1 MTKRMLLPFI
11 VIFLLTQVFSTTANA
26 YSYGDPNKEEL
37 AEAYK
42 KMLMEFDKNPPDFN
56 TARKHYETV
65 KEEVDMHM
73 GPDPSK
79 IILRN
84 LEDKDKE
91 QTIEN
96 MDELLVLNI
105 ARRLEN
111 VESNFSEFDTSKRLL
126 AKGFATYE
134 ALSPKIEAKN
144 SELDKDIKAEFD
156 KALESLGNPGLFGVG
171 QKEADQEAFIASKE
185 KILSTL
191 QTEFNIKS
199 LEVGHFSESETEK
212 EQVNNNEWTDLSN
225 IRNWLPII
233 IIVAVIGFVVFVAK
247 RNRKRKK

>member
-1 MTKRMLLPFI
+1 MVFYFT
-11 VIFLLTQVFSTTANA
+11 VIFLFTHVFSITAYA
-26 YSYGDPNKEEL
+26 YTYGDPNKEEL

-42 KMLMEFDKNPPDFN
+42 EMLIELDKNPPDFS

-73 GPDPSK
+73 GPEPSN
-79 IILRN
+79 IILQN
-84 LEDKDKE
+84 LEDQDKE

-111 VESNFSEFDTSKRLL
+111 VENNFTEFDTSKRLL

-144 SELDKDIKAEFD
+144 PDLDKEMKAEFD
-156 KALESLGNPGLFGVG
+156 EALESLGNPGLFGVG
-171 QKEADQEAFIASKE
+171 QTEADIEAFKASKE
-185 KILSTL
+185 MILSRL

-199 LEVGHFSESETEK
+199 LEVGHFSESAAETETK
-212 EQVNNNEWTDLSN
+212 NQDWTDLSN
-225 IRNWLPII
+225 IRNWIPII
-233 IIVAVIGFVVFVAK
+233 IIVAVIVAVVVVAV
-247 RNRKRKK
+247 RKRKSKK

>member
-1 MTKRMLLPFI
+1 MKKQLLLSFT
-11 VIFLLTQVFSTTANA
+11 VIFLFIHLFSITANA

-42 KMLMEFDKNPPDFN
+42 EMMVELDKNPPDFN
-56 TARKHYETV
+56 TARNLYDTV

-73 GPDPSK
+73 GPDPSSV
-79 IILRN
+79 ILQN
-84 LEDKDKE
+84 LEDQDKE

-111 VESNFSEFDTSKRLL
+111 VEKNFSEFDTSKRLL

-134 ALSPKIEAKN
+134 AISPKIEAKN
-144 SELDKDIKAEFD
+144 PDLDNKINAEFD

-171 QKEADQEAFIASKE
+171 QKEADLEMFKASKE
-185 KILSTL
+185 TILSSL

-199 LEVGHFSESETEK
+199 LEVGHFSESATTTERDNK
-212 EQVNNNEWTDLSN
+212 DWTDLSN
-225 IRNWLPII
+225 IRNWAPII
-233 IIVAVIGFVVFVAK
+233 IIAAIIIAVIIAA
-247 RNRKRKK
+247 RRKRKSKR

>member
-1 MTKRMLLPFI
+1 MTKRILLPFI
-11 VIFLLTQVFSTTANA
+11 VILLLTQVFTTTANA
-26 YSYGDPNKEEL
+26 YSYGDPNKEDL

-42 KMLMEFDKNPPDFN
+42 KMLLELDKNPPDFN
-56 TARKHYETV
+56 IARKHYETV

-79 IILRN
+79 IILQN

-96 MDELLVLNI
+96 LDELLVLNI

-111 VESNFSEFDTSKRLL
+111 VESKFSEFDTSKRLL

-144 SELDKDIKAEFD
+144 SELDKEIKAEFD

-199 LEVGHFSESETEK
+199 LEVGHFSESATQT
-212 EQVNNNEWTDLSN
+212 EQVKNNDWTDLSN
-225 IRNWLPII
+225 IRNWIPFI
-233 IIVAVIGFVVFVAK
+233 IIVAVIALVVFVARRRRK
-247 RNRKRKK
+247 RNK

>member
-37 AEAYK
+37 AEVYK
-42 KMLMEFDKNPPDFN
+42 KMLLELDKNPPDFN

-79 IILRN
+79 IIMQN
-84 LEDKDKE
+84 FEDKDKE

-144 SELDKDIKAEFD
+144 SDLDKDIKAEFD

-171 QKEADQEAFIASKE
+171 QKEADQESFIASKE

-199 LEVGHFSESETEK
+199 LEVGHFSESATETE
-212 EQVNNNEWTDLSN
+212 QVKNNDWTDLSN
-225 IRNWLPII
+225 IRNWIPII
-233 IIVAVIGFVVFVAK
+233 IIVAVIAFVIFVAK
-247 RNRKRKK
+247 RKKKK

>member
-1 MTKRMLLPFI
+1 MKKRMLLSLT
-11 VIFLLTQVFSTTANA
+11 VIFLFTQVVSITANA

-42 KMLMEFDKNPPDFN
+42 EMLIELDKNPPDFS
-56 TARKHYETV
+56 TALKHYETV

-79 IILRN
+79 IILQN
-84 LEDKDKE
+84 IKDKDKE

-111 VESNFSEFDTSKRLL
+111 VEGNFSEFDTSKRLL
-126 AKGFATYE
+126 AKGYATYE

-144 SELDKDIKAEFD
+144 PDLDKEIKAEFD
-156 KALESLGNPGLFGVG
+156 TALESLGNPGLFGVG
-171 QKEADQEAFIASKE
+171 QKEADLEAFKESKDM
-185 KILSTL
+185 ILSSL

-199 LEVGHFSESETEK
+199 LEVGHFSESATETEK
-212 EQVNNNEWTDLSN
+212 VTKDWTDLSN
-225 IRNWLPII
+225 IRNWIPLII
-233 IIVAVIGFVVFVAK
+233 ILAVIIAVVIVARRRRAS
-247 RNRKRKK
+247 KK

>member
-1 MTKRMLLPFI
+1 MTKRMILPFI
-11 VIFLLTQVFSTTANA
+11 VIFLFFQVFSTTANA

-79 IILRN
+79 IIMQN

-212 EQVNNNEWTDLSN
+212 EQVNNNDWTDLSN

-233 IIVAVIGFVVFVAK
+233 IIVAVIGFVVFVAR
-247 RNRKRKK
+247 RNRKRNK

>member
-37 AEAYK
+37 AEVYK
-42 KMLMEFDKNPPDFN
+42 KMLLELDKNPPDFN

-79 IILRN
+79 IIMQN
-84 LEDKDKE
+84 FEDKDKE

-144 SELDKDIKAEFD
+144 SDLDRDIKAEFD

-171 QKEADQEAFIASKE
+171 QKEADQEAFITSKE

-199 LEVGHFSESETEK
+199 LEVGHFSESATETE
-212 EQVNNNEWTDLSN
+212 QVKNNDWIDLSN
-225 IRNWLPII
+225 IRNWIPII
-233 IIVAVIGFVVFVAK
+233 IIVAVIAFVIFVAK
-247 RNRKRKK
+247 RKRKRNK

>member
-1 MTKRMLLPFI
+1 MKKRMLLFFT
-11 VIFLLTQVFSTTANA
+11 VLLLFTHVFSITANA
-26 YSYGDPNKEEL
+26 YTYGDPNKEEL

-42 KMLMEFDKNPPDFN
+42 EMLIELDKTPPDFS

-73 GPDPSK
+73 GPDPSN
-79 IILRN
+79 IILQN
-84 LEDKDKE
+84 IEDKEKE
-91 QTIEN
+91 QTIES

-111 VESNFSEFDTSKRLL
+111 VETNFAEFDTSKRLL
-126 AKGFATYE
+126 AKGYATYE

-144 SELDKDIKAEFD
+144 LDLDKEIKAEFD

-171 QKEADQEAFIASKE
+171 QKEADLEAFKASKE
-185 KILSTL
+185 TILSRL

-199 LEVGHFSESETEK
+199 LEVGHFSESATETEK
-212 EQVNNNEWTDLSN
+212 RNKDWTDVSN
-225 IRNWLPII
+225 IRNWIPLI
-233 IIVAVIGFVVFVAK
+233 IIVVVIIAVVLVA
-247 RNRKRKK
+247 RRRRKSRK

>member
-79 IILRN
+79 IIMQN

-144 SELDKDIKAEFD
+144 SDLDKDIKAEFD

-171 QKEADQEAFIASKE
+171 QKEADQESFIASKE

-199 LEVGHFSESETEK
+199 LEVGHFSESATETE
-212 EQVNNNEWTDLSN
+212 QVKNNDWTDLSN
-225 IRNWLPII
+225 IRNWIPII
-233 IIVAVIGFVVFVAK
+233 IIVAVIAFVIFVAK
-247 RNRKRKK
+247 RKRKRNK

>member
-1 MTKRMLLPFI
+1 MKKQMLAAFTFI
-11 VIFLLTQVFSTTANA
+11 LLFTHVFSITANA
-26 YSYGDPNKEEL
+26 YTYGDPNKEEL

-42 KMLMEFDKNPPDFN
+42 EMIIELDKNPPDFS

-79 IILRN
+79 IILQN
-84 LEDKDKE
+84 IEDKDKE
-91 QTIEN
+91 QTIKN

-111 VESNFSEFDTSKRLL
+111 VEKNFSEFDTSKRLL

-144 SELDKDIKAEFD
+144 PDLDKKIKAEFD

-171 QKEADQEAFIASKE
+171 QKEAEVETFKANKE
-185 KILSTL
+185 TILSKL

-199 LEVGHFSESETEK
+199 LEVGHFSESATETEK
-212 EQVNNNEWTDLSN
+212 GNTDWTDLSN
-225 IRNWLPII
+225 LRNWIPLI
-233 IIVAVIGFVVFVAK
+233 IIVIVIIAVVLIA
-247 RNRKRKK
+247 RRKKASKK

>member
-1 MTKRMLLPFI
+1 MKKQMLVAFT
-11 VIFLLTQVFSTTANA
+11 VILLFTHVFSISANA
-26 YSYGDPNKEEL
+26 YTYGDPNKEEL

-42 KMLMEFDKNPPDFN
+42 EMMLEFDKNPPEFS

-79 IILRN
+79 IILQN
-84 LEDKDKE
+84 IEDKNKE
-91 QTIEN
+91 QTIKN

-111 VESNFSEFDTSKRLL
+111 VEKNFSEFDTSKRLL

-144 SELDKDIKAEFD
+144 QDLDKEIKAEFD

-171 QKEADQEAFIASKE
+171 QKEADLETFKASKE
-185 KILSTL
+185 TILSSL

-199 LEVGHFSESETEK
+199 LDVGHFSESATETEK
-212 EQVNNNEWTDLSN
+212 GNKDWTDLSN
-225 IRNWLPII
+225 LRNWIPLI
-233 IIVAVIGFVVFVAK
+233 IIVLVIIAVVLMA
-247 RNRKRKK
+247 RRKRASKK

>member
-1 MTKRMLLPFI
+1 MKKRVLLSFT
-11 VIFLLTQVFSTTANA
+11 VIFLLTHLFSITASA
-26 YSYGDPNKEEL
+26 YTYGDPNKEEL
-37 AEAYK
+37 AESYK
-42 KMLMEFDKNPPDFN
+42 EMMIELDKNPPDFS

-79 IILRN
+79 ILLQNI
-84 LEDKDKE
+84 EDKDKE
-91 QTIEN
+91 QTIKN

-111 VESNFSEFDTSKRLL
+111 VEKNFSEFDTSKRLL

-144 SELDKDIKAEFD
+144 SDLDKEIKAEFN

-171 QKEADQEAFIASKE
+171 QKEADLEAFKASKE
-185 KILSTL
+185 TILSRL

-199 LEVGHFSESETEK
+199 LDVGHFSESATETEK
-212 EQVNNNEWTDLSN
+212 GNKDWTDLSN
-225 IRNWLPII
+225 LRNWIPLI
-233 IIVAVIGFVVFVAK
+233 IIVVVIIAVFLMA
-247 RNRKRKK
+247 RRKRASKK

>member
-1 MTKRMLLPFI
+1 MTKRILLPFI
-11 VIFLLTQVFSTTANA
+11 VILLLTQVFTTTANA
-26 YSYGDPNKEEL
+26 YSYGDPNKEDL

-42 KMLMEFDKNPPDFN
+42 KMLIELDKNPPDYN

-79 IILRN
+79 IILQN

-96 MDELLVLNI
+96 LDELLVLNI

-111 VESNFSEFDTSKRLL
+111 VESKFSEFDTSKRLL

-144 SELDKDIKAEFD
+144 SELDKEIKAEFD
-156 KALESLGNPGLFGVG
+156 KALVSLGNPGLFGVG
-171 QKEADQEAFIASKE
+171 QKEADQEAFIASQE

-199 LEVGHFSESETEK
+199 LEVGHFSESATQT
-212 EQVNNNEWTDLSN
+212 EQVKNNDWTDLSN
-225 IRNWLPII
+225 IRNWIPII
-233 IIVAVIGFVVFVAK
+233 IIVAVIALVVFVA
-247 RNRKRKK
+247 RRKRKRNK